1 MEDTD
6 FKKYEVNVRSIA
18 ESHGIDTKNAYRYI
32 KKSALELNKQPI
44 IIGDEEE
51 GIALN
56 WFSSVRY
63 NSNRGTLLV
72 DFHPD
77 LKPYLLQLQGYF
89 TQYENKNIQQFK
101 CVHSLRFYEFLKQK
115 QNLGKGK
122 EFYIEL
128 TIDDIRS
135 MFCFSDT
142 EYKKTNDLKRF
153 VIEPALKEIND
164 QTDLSIT
171 DIQFLKKGRSIHSIY
186 ITAKPKAS
194 SKMAKTAI
202 LAFLSKNRRNP
213 HQHRKPPK
221 NANVSDLQHRAS
233 KITGLIMSNRLS
245 DRFKQGDESIM
256 QMMARIQSEI
266 TSDVIADQWQN
277 KLEEFGVIFS

>member
-1 MEDTD
+1 MTI
-6 FKKYEVNVRSIA
+6 FAQCFASLI
-18 ESHGIDTKNAYRYI
+18 
-32 KKSALELNKQPI
+32 LNI
-44 IIGDEEE
+44 
-51 GIALN
+51 
-56 WFSSVRY
+56 
-63 NSNRGTLLV
+63 
-72 DFHPD
+72 
-77 LKPYLLQLQGYF
+77 
-89 TQYENKNIQQFK
+89 
-101 CVHSLRFYEFLKQK
+101 
-115 QNLGKGK
+115 
-122 EFYIEL
+122 
-128 TIDDIRS
+128 
-135 MFCFSDT
+135 
-142 EYKKTNDLKRF
+142 KTNDLKRF

-202 LAFLSKNRRNP
+202 LAFLSKTVEIPTNIV
-213 HQHRKPPK
+213 KPPK